1 MKKENPVKNALIL
14 CAITLVAGVL
24 LAFVYQLTLTP
35 IQEAQ
40 LAAQAAAY
48 VEVYPDAD
56 SFGAVENEEELISS
70 SAQEIVDAGYTG
82 ASIGNVMTALDG
94 SGNVVGYVLSATSKN
109 GYGGDLTIAIG
120 VDLTGAI
127 TGFKPLEHS
136 ETVGFGARCEED
148 SFRAQFPGLT
158 SADQMDGLSGA
169 TFTTKALREAVGAG
183 LYFVRQNLL

>member
-1 MKKENPVKNALIL
+1 MKKESPVKNALIL

-48 VEVYPDAD
+48 VEVYPEAN
-56 SFGAVENEEELISS
+56 SFGAVDGGDELISS
-70 SAQEIVDAGYTG
+70 TAQDITDAGYTG

-94 SGNVVGYVLSATSKN
+94 NGNTIGYVLSATSKN

-120 VDLTGAI
+120 VDLTGTI

-136 ETVGFGARCEED
+136 ETVGFGARCEDD
-148 SFRAQFPGLT
+148 SFRAQFLGLT
-158 SADQMDGLSGA
+158 SADEIDGISGA
-169 TFTTKALREAVGAG
+169 TFSTKAIREAVGAG
-183 LYFVRQNLL
+183 LYFVNNNLL